1 MVVDGFVPDLTCD
14 GSEPLYFLPFLLKIK
29 AASYLRGV
37 GACGV
42 SRGVSLVRRAGGRH
56 LAHQVPTSAVR
67 LPGFVTGLS
76 ELSSPS

>member
-1 MVVDGFVPDLTCD
+1 VVVDGFVPDLTCE

-42 SRGVSLVRRAGGRH
+42 SLGQQVQEGGRDGVRHDGRRA
-56 LAHQVPTSAVR
+56 
-67 LPGFVTGLS
+67 
-76 ELSSPS
+76 